1 MTISRVP
8 NYPIYPTQPAGG
20 APRPSAPTAS
30 SPTASAAAAS
40 NGPPPLWSVL
50 TDAERSFFL
59 GTAALGSLG
68 YGPDGAIARDAE
80 APIGQRIDVRA

>member
-8 NYPIYPTQPAGG
+8 NYPIYPTPPSGG
-20 APRPSAPTAS
+20 AARPAAPVAAAPTAS
-30 SPTASAAAAS
+30 APAAS
-40 NGPPPLWSVL
+40 GPPPLWSVL

-68 YGPDGAIARDAE
+68 YGPNGAIAREADA
-80 APIGQRIDVRA
+80 PLGQRIDVRA